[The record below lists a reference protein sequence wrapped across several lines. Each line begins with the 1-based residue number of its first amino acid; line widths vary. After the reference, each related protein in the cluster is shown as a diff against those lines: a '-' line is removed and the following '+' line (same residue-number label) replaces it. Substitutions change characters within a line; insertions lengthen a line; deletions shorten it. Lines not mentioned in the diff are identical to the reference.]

1 MKSMKKIRQP
11 INWEKYASVGTE
23 DAEQIAI
30 FGWCAENVG
39 TIPELKFMF
48 AIPNGMWTP
57 HKPTAAK
64 MRAMGMKRGPSDI
77 LWPIRRGDWSGLFL
91 ELKRR
96 KTETQAAGK
105 LSDEQDE
112 FGKFVQSQGYGF
124 AVCYGFEHARD
135 TILQYYNYENK
146 IVHADGKVLER
157 KISEEEMK
165 TFDTNGWR

>member
-1 MKSMKKIRQP
+1 MTTQRKR
-11 INWEKYASVGTE
+11 INWGEYAASGTE
-23 DAEQIAI
+23 DAEQTAV
-30 FGWCAENVG
+30 FGWAADNVG
-39 TIPELKFMF
+39 TMPELKFMF

-57 HKPTAAK
+57 HKPTAAR

-77 LWPIRRGDWSGLFL
+77 FWPLKRGEWSGIFI
-91 ELKRR
+91 EMKRQ
-96 KTETQAAGK
+96 KIDSKQAAGK

-165 TFDTNGWR
+165 TFDTGGWR